1 MSGLP
6 GAVRPTVRCV
16 REDLGYPKLPPAT
29 LPLDRLDAPVLRK
42 AQEVCRTDPPST
54 GRIVSIDDR
63 VLWKVKIERWRGA
76 VWCESPRRWLVA
88 AGRREAGS
96 PDDFYADLAD
106 KGRRWRAEHNRAAV
120 QPITTDTLINRL
132 LPAADDED
140 RIGLE
145 QAAAAV
151 DEIRTVVADLVLSS
165 ARTSAEQSDEAGGC
179 AIAVLVRRT
188 EHEVYVGIRISG
200 PVRENVTAVILAAVP
215 AVADPAGWFL
225 DVMPG
230 RSATPGELV
239 WSNLLDPAAL
249 DQFLTGDST
258 TG

>member
-1 MSGLP
+1 MRC
-6 GAVRPTVRCV
+6 GASC
-16 REDLGYPKLPPAT
+16 
-29 LPLDRLDAPVLRK
+29 
-42 AQEVCRTDPPST
+42 
-54 GRIVSIDDR
+54 
-63 VLWKVKIERWRGA
+63 RGA
-76 VWCESPRRWLVA
+76 GWSPPVA
-88 AGRREAGS
+88 ARQARPA
-96 PDDFYADLAD
+96 DFYADLAD
-106 KGRRWRAEHNRAAV
+106 KGRWWRAEHNLAAV
-120 QPITTDTLINRL
+120 QPVTTDTLINRL

-151 DEIRTVVADLVLSS
+151 DEIRTVVAELVLSS

-215 AVADPAGWFL
+215 GVADPAGWFL

-239 WSNLLDPAAL
+239 WSNLLDPAVL
-249 DQFLTGDST
+249 DHLTVP
-258 TG
+258 